1 MNLLN
6 LKKEEDS
13 TQDEQTEGKKFIRKG
28 KRSTTLKE
36 RNKLSQKLLAA
47 EMTLEV
53 KQENL
58 IIQEKGNPSKK
69 YKPTKMIG
77 SGSLD
82 LYMRLK
88 ILFFRI
94 L

>member
-58 IIQEKGNPSKK
+58 IIQERN
-69 YKPTKMIG
+69 YK
-77 SGSLD
+77 
-82 LYMRLK
+82 
-88 ILFFRI
+88 
-94 L
+94 